1 MAIDW
6 TTWIHAI
13 ITTYGS
19 WLPGDPR
26 GFRDHDHRIH
36 SSGNYK
42 APPPTDEHAGLYRF
56 AEASTKTAVFLAH
69 DVRDRVAT
77 ALAEKL
83 QSQHV
88 KVRCIAVAGTH
99 AHILACVGSQDAKP
113 IIGRAKQ
120 AASHRVRDRLPG
132 TVWAQGCHV
141 VRVRDEAH
149 YRSVVN
155 YIARHA
161 EDGACVWNHP
171 DLRKASGPASSNS
184 TY

>member
-1 MAIDW
+1 MLTEW
-6 TTWIHAI
+6 TAWVHAI

-26 GFRDHDHRIH
+26 GFRDHDHRVH
-36 SSGNYK
+36 SSGDYK
-42 APPPTDEHAGLYRF
+42 SPPPAGEHAGLYRF
-56 AEASTKTAVFLAH
+56 TEANTKAAVFLAP
-69 DVRDRVAT
+69 DVREHIAI
-77 ALAEKL
+77 ALVEKL
-83 QSQHV
+83 QSQQVH
-88 KVRCIAVAGTH
+88 VRCIAVAGTH

-141 VRVRDEAH
+141 VRVRDESH
-149 YRSVVN
+149 YRSIVN

-161 EDGACVWNHP
+161 EDNAYVWNHP
-171 DLRKASGPASSNS
+171 DLRRASGPASDVP
-184 TY
+184 TC